1 MFFLRT
7 LIIYSINGSLTGKEG
22 LCIVPSNWI
31 LTNQWWYYFTT
42 DGEINKDLR
51 VDGFDRII
59 YTKTDD
65 KGRIK
70 NIFLMANSEID
81 RFRRTNEKI
90 IYETSVL
97 NKNLEANGEIYLCD
111 NSGVT
116 FTSDIDDTI
125 KVTSVYSRHL
135 TYWQIHFVENFKLCQ
150 AWHKSI
156 ANRKNDIMQHFPI

>member
-1 MFFLRT
+1 
-7 LIIYSINGSLTGKEG
+7 
-22 LCIVPSNWI
+22 
-31 LTNQWWYYFTT
+31 
-42 DGEINKDLR
+42 
-51 VDGFDRII
+51 
-59 YTKTDD
+59 
-65 KGRIK
+65 
-70 NIFLMANSEID
+70 MANSEID

-135 TYWQIHFVENFKLCQ
+135 TY
-150 AWHKSI
+150 
-156 ANRKNDIMQHFPI
+156 